1 MTVSTRLSV
10 GTGLVILLLL
20 GALAYQMAQVRR
32 LADIGRDLAR
42 TGLQASILAQEQLD
56 DLGEL
61 QQAARKAF
69 VTRDADYA
77 RAVTRLAAGAEKRQ
91 SELEALL
98 VDPGAHHQAALL
110 ADLLGPLSEE
120 ARGLLGSVNE
130 EGYLSQVEKA
140 RSQAALVVAGA
151 RRAMGLKA
159 REAGRAADRAQ
170 RLSLLAALAA
180 VAVSLAVLIM
190 TARSIQR
197 PLTQLAAATR
207 AVAQG
212 RFDQRLD
219 TSGGDEFARV
229 AEDFNVMVGRLGDLD
244 RMKKD
249 ILSHVS
255 HELKA
260 PLAGMHE
267 TTELLLEELPG
278 PLGAEQ
284 RRLLELNRESA
295 ARLREMIVKMLD
307 LARLDAGAAR
317 VELRL
322 MDLAPVVESAARG
335 LGPLAGERGVTL
347 TLQMPAGPFLVEG
360 DADGLFRVVT
370 NLLENAVKFSP
381 SGGAVEVTGRRLQ
394 DGPRD
399 IPPWAMGGLQSLPAG
414 SALVVLDV
422 ADRGPGIPDGEKA
435 LIFERFHQV
444 KGGSRLSAGGVGLG
458 LAICRDIVASH
469 GGALWPEDRPGG
481 GSLFSV
487 ALRAAN
493 GALEDA

>member
-1 MTVSTRLSV
+1 MTVATRLSA
-10 GTGLVILLLL
+10 GTCLVILLLL
-20 GALAYQMAQVRR
+20 GALAYQLAQVRR
-32 LADIGRDLAR
+32 LADISRDMAQ

-56 DLGEL
+56 DLREL
-61 QQAARKAF
+61 EEAARKAF

-77 RAVTRLAAGAEKRQ
+77 RAVARLAAGAEKRQ
-91 SELEALL
+91 SELDALL
-98 VDPGAHHQAALL
+98 SDPAAKRQAGLL
-110 ADLLGPLSEE
+110 AGLLGPLGEE
-120 ARGLLGSVNE
+120 SRGLLAAVNE
-130 EGYLSQVEKA
+130 DAYLARVEKA
-140 RSQAALVVAGA
+140 RVQAALVVAAA

-159 REAGRAADRAQ
+159 QSAGRAADQAQ

-180 VAVSLAVLIM
+180 LAVSVVVLFM

-207 AVAQG
+207 SVAQG

-219 TSGGDEFARV
+219 TSGRDEFARV
-229 AEDFNVMVGRLGDLD
+229 AEDFNVMVVRLGDLD

-260 PLAGMHE
+260 PLAGIHE
-267 TTELLLEELPG
+267 TTELLLDELPG
-278 PLGAEQ
+278 PLSAEQ

-307 LARLDAGAAR
+307 LARMDAGAAR
-317 VELRL
+317 AELRP
-322 MDLAPVVESAARG
+322 MDLAPVVEGAARA
-335 LGPLAGERGVTL
+335 LGPLAGERGVAL
-347 TLQMPAGPFLVEG
+347 ALHMIPGPLLVEG
-360 DADGLFRVVT
+360 DGDGLFRVVT

-381 SGGAVEVTGRRLQ
+381 AGGAVEVTARRLR
-394 DGPRD
+394 GLPAGV
-399 IPPWAMGGLQSLPAG
+399 PAWAMGGLQGVPAASG
-414 SALVVLDV
+414 LIVLAV
-422 ADRGPGIPDGEKA
+422 ADRGPGVPDEEKA

-458 LAICRDIVASH
+458 LTLCRDIVASH

-487 ALRAAN
+487 ALRAAE
-493 GALEDA
+493 GALEEA

>member
-1 MTVSTRLSV
+1 MTVATRLSA

-42 TGLQASILAQEQLD
+42 TGLQASVLAQEQLD

-61 QQAARKAF
+61 EQAARKAF

-77 RAVTRLAAGAEKRQ
+77 RAVARLTAGAEKRQ

-98 VDPGAHHQAALL
+98 VDPGALHQAALL

-120 ARGLLGSVNE
+120 AQGLLASVNE
-130 EGYLSQVEKA
+130 EVYLSHVEKA
-140 RSQAALVVAGA
+140 RSQAALVVAAA

-159 REAGRAADRAQ
+159 QSAGRAADRAQ

-180 VAVSLAVLIM
+180 VAVSLAILIL

-197 PLTQLAAATR
+197 PLTHLAAATR

-219 TSGGDEFARV
+219 ASGGDEFARV
-229 AEDFNVMVGRLGDLD
+229 AEDFNVMAGRLGDLD

-260 PLAGMHE
+260 PLAGIHE
-267 TTELLLEELPG
+267 TTELLLEELSG
-278 PLGAEQ
+278 PLSAEQ

-307 LARLDAGAAR
+307 LARLDAGAAHA
-317 VELRL
+317 ELRPT
-322 MDLAPVVESAARG
+322 DLVPVVESAARG
-335 LGPLAGERGVTL
+335 LAPLASERGVTL
-347 TLQMPAGPFLVEG
+347 ALHMPPGPLLVEG
-360 DADGLFRVVT
+360 DADGLFRVAN
-370 NLLENAVKFSP
+370 NLLENALKFSP
-381 SGGAVEVTGRRLQ
+381 AGGLVEVTGRRLRELPH
-394 DGPRD
+394 GVPA
-399 IPPWAMGGLQSLPAG
+399 WAMGGQGLTAG
-414 SALVVLDV
+414 SSLVVLDV
-422 ADRGPGIPDGEKA
+422 ADRGPGIPESEKV
-435 LIFERFHQV
+435 LIFERFHQI
-444 KGGSRLSAGGVGLG
+444 KGVSRLSAGGVGLG
-458 LAICRDIVASH
+458 LAICREIVVSH

-481 GSLFSV
+481 GSVFSV
-487 ALRAAN
+487 ALRAADRTE
-493 GALEDA
+493 EDA